1 LNPFDV
7 FLWEHQDN
15 LMYSSAVVIAEEL
28 LQHFQNGCTS
38 VHNTCGIFQLV
49 HQSMHSWAEAFVAVQ
64 DQDFDYC
71 NPNSSCY
78 ALSVECRTTFT
89 QLLHSFLNRAL
100 LLLIMFA

>member
-1 LNPFDV
+1 
-7 FLWEHQDN
+7 
-15 LMYSSAVVIAEEL
+15 MYSSVVVIAEEL

-49 HQSMHSWAEAFVAVQ
+49 HQSMRRLAEAFVAVQ
-64 DQDFDYC
+64 GQHFDYC
-71 NPNSSCY
+71 NLNSSCC
-78 ALSVECRTTFT
+78 AMSVECKTTFT